1 MESRSEKKERLKG
14 HAYAVWSAPFGR
26 CLAPGGSCTNRPVKA
41 HSVQRQGPI
50 RLISFDGHV
59 VMLRQ
64 RLDLMKRGPTI
75 SFESVGV
82 KKATTFTGLCQEHD
96 AALFERIDMN
106 PGRLDD
112 VQSLSLHAYRAILRE
127 THVCLEA
134 AAKLQSVYQKQ
145 CDFELVDRNVPT
157 RGGLFAVERMAV
169 AYETWHYKEYIDRAF
184 LRGDF
189 AVLSHDVIDLG
200 QTGPCIA
207 VSSLF
212 SLDEIQ
218 VAEDTPRI
226 ALNVIPVSGGAT
238 YAVLSYI
245 DRDLNAARAW
255 LKPVLAATGSH
266 QRYLLS
272 RLILERSDNFVIN
285 PALYAQWSEE
295 RREVVRR
302 FFLATVLEN
311 DASFEDA
318 RLNLFDQNAA
328 SEGEA

>member
-1 MESRSEKKERLKG
+1 MF
-14 HAYAVWSAPFGR
+14 HQ
-26 CLAPGGSCTNRPVKA
+26 
-41 HSVQRQGPI
+41 H
-50 RLISFDGHV
+50 
-59 VMLRQ
+59 
-64 RLDLMKRGPTI
+64 LDLERGPTI

-82 KKATTFTGLCQEHD
+82 KKATVFTGLCPEHD
-96 AALFERIDMN
+96 AALFERIDLN
-106 PGRLDD
+106 PGRVDD
-112 VQSLSLHAYRAILRE
+112 PQSLFLYAYRAVLRE

-134 AAKLQSVYQKQ
+134 ASKLQSVYQKQ
-145 CDFELVDRNVPT
+145 CDLGLVNRNVPT
-157 RGGLFAVERMAV
+157 RGGLFAVERVAV
-169 AYETWHYKEYIDRAF
+169 AYETWLYKEYIDRAF

-218 VAEDTPRI
+218 VADDTARI

-238 YAVLSYI
+238 YAVLSHI
-245 DRDLNAARAW
+245 ERDLNAARAW
-255 LKPVLAATGSH
+255 LKPVLAATGRR

-272 RLILERSDNFVIN
+272 RLILERSDNFIIN

-302 FFLATVLEN
+302 FFVATILKN
-311 DASFEDA
+311 DADFHDE
-318 RLNLFDQNAA
+318 RLNLFDQDAV
-328 SEGEA
+328 